1 MTQVTNF
8 HLFTLNTQ
16 LYTTTK
22 MSSFAKLASAPGL
35 GANYS
40 FYALPV
46 GWLVSYVQLDAF
58 WGF

>member
-1 MTQVTNF
+1 
-8 HLFTLNTQ
+8 
-16 LYTTTK
+16 

-46 GWLVSYVQLDAF
+46 GWLVSYVHLDAF
-58 WGF
+58 ELG